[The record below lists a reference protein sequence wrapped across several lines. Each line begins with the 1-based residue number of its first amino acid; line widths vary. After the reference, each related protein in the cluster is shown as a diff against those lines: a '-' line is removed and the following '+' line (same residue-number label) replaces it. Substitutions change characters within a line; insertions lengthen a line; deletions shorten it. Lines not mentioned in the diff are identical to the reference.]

1 MRVSGAGA
9 PLPDAEH
16 FRRLER
22 LYASAPVTQWFGT
35 RIQVGDGEAEVW
47 LTVRPEFFHAAHAV
61 HGSVYFRLL
70 DDAAFFAANSRVRE
84 VFVLTVSFTVQFARP
99 VAAGEVRARGRVRH
113 GGGRLVLA
121 DSDLFDAGDQLLAH
135 GTGVFTRSAIPLD
148 EKVGHR

>member
-1 MRVSGAGA
+1 VSGAGE

-35 RIQVGDGEAEVW
+35 RIQVGDGEAEVR

-70 DDAAFFAANSRVRE
+70 DDAAFFAANSRVRD

-99 VAAGEVRARGRVRH
+99 GAAGELRARGRIRH

-135 GTGVFTRSAIPLD
+135 GTGVFTRSSIPFD
-148 EKVGHR
+148 EKVGYR

>member
-1 MRVSGAGA
+1 VSTA
-9 PLPDAEH
+9 PPPDAGH

-35 RIQVGDGEAEVW
+35 RIQVGDGEAEVR

-70 DDAAFFAANSRVRE
+70 DDAAFFAANSGVRD

-148 EKVGHR
+148 EKVGYR